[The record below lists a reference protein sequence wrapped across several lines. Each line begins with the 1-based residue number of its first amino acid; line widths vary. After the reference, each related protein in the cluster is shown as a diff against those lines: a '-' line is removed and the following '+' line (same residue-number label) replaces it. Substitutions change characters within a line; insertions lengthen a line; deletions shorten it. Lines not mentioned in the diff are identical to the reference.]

1 MKTTTIRSLKA
12 AITLFVVLFSS
23 SASAQSVFV
32 SPAGGEEIAA
42 GMTHTISWNR
52 DLAKGMLTLLLWD
65 GGHAKWST
73 IFANVPS
80 EEGHISWAVPSNLS
94 GKRFRIKLSST
105 DTLRGSA
112 LTRTFFSIVQPQ
124 TASVNHAMPV
134 SQLTAV
140 RVHPDPASDHALICI
155 DSLVAGEPFVA
166 DVVSMTGEHIATLYD
181 ATPEADLGL
190 CHRLDCTKLAAG
202 TYYVRVANSTQG
214 RTVKFEVVR

>member
-1 MKTTTIRSLKA
+1 MKRIRTIGISA
-12 AITLFVVLFSS
+12 ALLLLAG

-32 SPAGGEEIAA
+32 SPAGGEELAA
-42 GMTHTISWNR
+42 GTTQTISWNR
-52 DLAKGMLTLLLWD
+52 DMAKGMLTLSLWD

-80 EEGHISWAVPSNLS
+80 EEGHISWAVPANLS

-105 DTLRGSA
+105 DSLHGSA

-124 TASVNHAMPV
+124 TASVNHGATI
-134 SQLTAV
+134 SHLSAV
-140 RVHPDPASDHALICI
+140 RVHPNPAKDQALICI
-155 DSLVAGEPFVA
+155 DEMVAGEPFVA
-166 DVVSMTGEHIATLYD
+166 EVVSMTGEHIATLYN

-190 CHRLDCTKLAAG
+190 CHRLDCTRLATG
-202 TYYVRVANSTQG
+202 TYYVRIANSTQG